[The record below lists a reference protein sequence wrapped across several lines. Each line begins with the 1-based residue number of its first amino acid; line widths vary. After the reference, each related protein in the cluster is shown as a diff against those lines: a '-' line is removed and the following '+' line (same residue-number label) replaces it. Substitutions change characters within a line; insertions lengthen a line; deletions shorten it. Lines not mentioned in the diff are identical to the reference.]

1 MKFPPSLLEE
11 IRARLPV
18 SAVVGRRVKLT
29 KAGREWKGLSPF
41 NAEKSPSFFVNDQK
55 GFYHD
60 FSSGKHGDIFTFLME
75 TEGLAFPEAVERLA
89 SEAGVAMPARS
100 EEAERM
106 EVRAKG
112 LVEAMALAAEF
123 FASTLK
129 GPQGAK
135 ARAYLEGRGLTREV
149 WAEFGLG
156 YALGERF
163 ALRDFL
169 AAKNVPSDVMIEAG
183 LLIAGD
189 DIPVPYDRFR
199 DRVMFPIHDARGRV
213 IAFGGRALEKDVP
226 AKYLN
231 SPDTPLFHKGR
242 VLYNHHRARK
252 AVHDKG
258 TVIAVEGYVDVIAM
272 SRAGF
277 AHTVAPLGTALTE
290 DQVQLL
296 WRMADEPILCFDGDK
311 AGKRAAY
318 RAIDVALPLIAPGKS
333 LRFALLPEGQD
344 PDDLFKSGGAAAI
357 EQVIDRAMPL
367 VDVFWMRGLESQPV
381 DTPERRA
388 AFEKRIRGELQ
399 AIPDEAVRSLYRE
412 EINRRIA
419 RHFESSQPA
428 QNQMRGSGGGAYQ
441 RRMPPKP
448 PGAAIREPI
457 RLSASLSRTAIFS
470 PGGAI
475 SPREALILINLLEEP
490 ERLARHADLL
500 DAIPFAHKDSAALAR
515 LALDTLARAEAEDRA
530 LTAEFLMSE
539 VVRKGLEPAFRRV
552 SAALRPGDRFSGG
565 EPKKIDT
572 DLLLHQAMTL
582 HRRALVLHTEL
593 RAAERALS
601 EDPSESNFALLAEL
615 KAQLLALDG
624 TEAEPEAGLSQS
636 LDRPSGFR

>member
-1 MKFPPSLLEE
+1 MLFRS
-11 IRARLPV
+11 
-18 SAVVGRRVKLT
+18 
-29 KAGREWKGLSPF
+29 
-41 NAEKSPSFFVNDQK
+41 
-55 GFYHD
+55 
-60 FSSGKHGDIFTFLME
+60 
-75 TEGLAFPEAVERLA
+75 VERLA
-89 SEAGVAMPARS
+89 AEAGVAMPARS

-112 LVEAMALAAEF
+112 LHEAMALAAEF
-123 FASTLK
+123 FAATLK
-129 GPQGAK
+129 GPQGSK

-169 AAKNVPSDVMIEAG
+169 AAKNVTSEVMIEAG
-183 LLIAGD
+183 LQIAGD

-199 DRVMFPIHDARGRV
+199 DRVMFPIHDQRGRV
-213 IAFGGRALEKDVP
+213 IAFGGRALDKDVP

-242 VLYNHHRARK
+242 VLFNHHRARK

-290 DQVQLL
+290 EQLHLL

-318 RAIDVALPLIAPGKS
+318 RAIDVALPLIAAGKS

-357 EQVIDRAMPL
+357 EQVIERAMPL
-367 VDVFWMRGLESQPV
+367 VDLFWMRGLEAQPV

-388 AFEKRIRGELQ
+388 AFEKKIKSEVQ
-399 AIPDEAVRSLYRE
+399 AIPDESVRALYRE
-412 EINRRIA
+412 DINRRIA
-419 RHFESSQPA
+419 RHFEVAQPA
-428 QNQMRGSGGGAYQ
+428 QNQQRGGGPVYG
-441 RRMPPKP
+441 RRLPPKP

-457 RLSASLSRTAIFS
+457 RLSASLARTAIFA

-475 SPREALILINLLEEP
+475 SPREALILVGASGMGYEEAAAICGCAVGTMKSRVNRARN
-490 ERLARHADLL
+490 RL
-500 DAIPFAHKDSAALAR
+500 
-515 LALDTLARAEAEDRA
+515 
-530 LTAEFLMSE
+530 
-539 VVRKGLEPAFRRV
+539 
-552 SAALRPGDRFSGG
+552 
-565 EPKKIDT
+565 
-572 DLLLHQAMTL
+572 
-582 HRRALVLHTEL
+582 TEL
-593 RAAERALS
+593 LSINGHGEIGRAHV
-601 EDPSESNFALLAEL
+601 
-615 KAQLLALDG
+615 
-624 TEAEPEAGLSQS
+624 
-636 LDRPSGFR
+636 

>member
-123 FASTLK
+123 FAATLK

-149 WAEFGLG
+149 WAEFALG
-156 YALGERF
+156 YAPAERF

-169 AAKNVPSDVMIEAG
+169 ASKNVPSDVMIEAG

-242 VLYNHHRARK
+242 VLFNHHRARK

-272 SRAGF
+272 ARAGF

-290 DQVQLL
+290 EQLQLL

-318 RAIDVALPLIAPGKS
+318 RAIDVALPMIAPGKS
-333 LRFALLPEGQD
+333 LRFALLPDGQD
-344 PDDLFKSGGAAAI
+344 PDDLFKSGGASAI
-357 EQVIDRAMPL
+357 ETVIERAMPL
-367 VDVFWMRGLESQPV
+367 VDLFWMRGLEAQPV

-388 AFEKRIRGELQ
+388 AFE
-399 AIPDEAVRSLYRE
+399 
-412 EINRRIA
+412 
-419 RHFESSQPA
+419 
-428 QNQMRGSGGGAYQ
+428 
-441 RRMPPKP
+441 
-448 PGAAIREPI
+448 
-457 RLSASLSRTAIFS
+457 
-470 PGGAI
+470 
-475 SPREALILINLLEEP
+475 
-490 ERLARHADLL
+490 
-500 DAIPFAHKDSAALAR
+500 
-515 LALDTLARAEAEDRA
+515 
-530 LTAEFLMSE
+530 
-539 VVRKGLEPAFRRV
+539 
-552 SAALRPGDRFSGG
+552 
-565 EPKKIDT
+565 
-572 DLLLHQAMTL
+572 
-582 HRRALVLHTEL
+582 
-593 RAAERALS
+593 
-601 EDPSESNFALLAEL
+601 
-615 KAQLLALDG
+615 
-624 TEAEPEAGLSQS
+624 
-636 LDRPSGFR
+636 